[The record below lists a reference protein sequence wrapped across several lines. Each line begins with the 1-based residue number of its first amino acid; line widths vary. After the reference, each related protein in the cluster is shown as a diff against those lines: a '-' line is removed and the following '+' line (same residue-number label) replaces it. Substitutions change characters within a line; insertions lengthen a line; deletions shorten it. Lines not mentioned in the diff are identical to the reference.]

1 MGKRDALLKRNSVI
15 NAIPETDNSENI
27 IDSIIGNIE
36 EEKQAED
43 IASSIKKPSS
53 ETKETTHKSEA
64 PIKPQKEGTKEKS
77 TSELSESVAIKFN
90 FDKKKEQRK
99 TVHKNFLIT
108 EELNQKYVALA
119 KKTGMNENQLFTSIL
134 EQIFNS

>member
-15 NAIPETDNSENI
+15 NTIPETDNSENI

-43 IASSIKKPSS
+43 IASSIKKSSS

-64 PIKPQKEGTKEKS
+64 PIKPKKEGAKEKS